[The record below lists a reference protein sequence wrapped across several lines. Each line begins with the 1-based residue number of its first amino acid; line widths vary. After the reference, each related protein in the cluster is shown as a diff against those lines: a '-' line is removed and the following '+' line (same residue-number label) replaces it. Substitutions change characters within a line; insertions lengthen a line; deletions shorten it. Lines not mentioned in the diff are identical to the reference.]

1 MATTYLT
8 LTNETLRE
16 LNEVQLTSS
25 NFSVSKID
33 KVISF
38 RRSLFTKSPSPTGMT
53 ANTLPAET
61 LCKPEILISSIN
73 QESSF

>member
-25 NFSVSKID
+25 NFSDAVGIQAFVK
-33 KVISF
+33 
-38 RRSLFTKSPSPTGMT
+38 
-53 ANTLPAET
+53 
-61 LCKPEILISSIN
+61 
-73 QESSF
+73 